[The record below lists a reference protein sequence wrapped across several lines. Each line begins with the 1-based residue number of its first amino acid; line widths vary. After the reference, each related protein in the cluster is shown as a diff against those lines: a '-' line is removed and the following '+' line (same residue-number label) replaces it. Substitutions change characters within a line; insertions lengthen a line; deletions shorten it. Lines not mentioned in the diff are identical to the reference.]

1 MFDFLPTFVYVLP
14 FILLVYV
21 SSRLVSSRAARKIIE
36 QHGCEPPPSYPQD
49 EESELVKSR
58 TDATKNGSLMDLYIE
73 HFGLYG
79 KTWEEHFLGAKIINT
94 MEARNFQQVTAL
106 AFQDWGKASTTH
118 STPFFGK
125 GIFFMNGAE
134 WKHARELVRPTFSKT
149 EVSDVEIIGK
159 HVDRLIEMI
168 PRDGSTIDLQLP
180 LRKLF
185 LDTATEFLMGQS
197 IDSQLADDPNNSAE
211 ILAAFD
217 ASLAGVGKR
226 RLLSRFKRFMHNFD
240 KSWKEACRVVH
251 SYIDVHV
258 ARALKETE
266 NSESKAGAMDADTK
280 QPTRYI
286 LLLEMAK
293 QIRDP
298 VALRFQVLNVFIP
311 ARDTTAVMLSNTLFH
326 LARNPNIWTQLRN
339 DSLALGD
346 RPLTFEV
353 LKSLQLFKYVLFE
366 TLRYQGP
373 SGRIYR
379 TATRDTV
386 LPTGGGPS
394 GTSPIYVKKGTVV
407 ALNLWGLHHDQDI
420 WGQDVN
426 EFKPQRWFDPKKQF
440 QWEFV
445 PFLGGPRICPAQQ
458 QVLTQSI
465 YLLVKLTREFIM
477 IENRDPVE
485 EYVGIVKALTESK
498 NGVKVAFRV

>member
-1 MFDFLPTFVYVLP
+1 
-14 FILLVYV
+14 
-21 SSRLVSSRAARKIIE
+21 
-36 QHGCEPPPSYPQD
+36 
-49 EESELVKSR
+49 
-58 TDATKNGSLMDLYIE
+58 
-73 HFGLYG
+73 
-79 KTWEEHFLGAKIINT
+79 
-94 MEARNFQQVTAL
+94 MEARNFQQVTSL

-118 STPFFGK
+118 STPFFGQ
-125 GIFFMNGAE
+125 GIFSMNGAE
-134 WKHARELVRPTFSKT
+134 WKHARELVRPTFSRA
-149 EVSDVEIIGK
+149 EVSDVASMGK
-159 HVDRLIEMI
+159 HVDRLIGLI
-168 PRDGSTIDLQLP
+168 PRDEATIDLQLP

-185 LDTATEFLMGQS
+185 LDTATEFLLGES

-226 RLLSRFKRFMHNFD
+226 RLLSSFKRFMHNFD
-240 KSWKEACRVVH
+240 KSWKKACGTVH

-258 ARALKETE
+258 ERALKDTE
-266 NSESKAGAMDADTK
+266 NAESKVAAAEAGA
-280 QPTRYI
+280 QHPTRYI

-326 LARNPNIWTQLRN
+326 LARNPHIWTQLRA
-339 DSLALGD
+339 DSLSLGD
-346 RPLTFEV
+346 QPLTFEI
-353 LKSLQLFKYVLFE
+353 LKSLQFFKYVLFE
-366 TLRYQGP
+366 TLRCQGP

-394 GTSPIYVKKGTVV
+394 GKSPIAVKKGTIV
-407 ALNLWGLHHDQDI
+407 ALNLWGIHHDQDI
-420 WGQDVN
+420 WGEDVN
-426 EFKPQRWFDPKKQF
+426 EFNPHRWLQPKKPS

-465 YLLVKLTREFIM
+465 YLLVRLTREFTM
-477 IENRDPVE
+477 IENRDPVK
-485 EYVGIVKALTESK
+485 EYVGLVKALTESK

>member
-1 MFDFLPTFVYVLP
+1 
-14 FILLVYV
+14 
-21 SSRLVSSRAARKIIE
+21 
-36 QHGCEPPPSYPQD
+36 
-49 EESELVKSR
+49 
-58 TDATKNGSLMDLYIE
+58 
-73 HFGLYG
+73 
-79 KTWEEHFLGAKIINT
+79 
-94 MEARNFQQVTAL
+94 
-106 AFQDWGKASTTH
+106 
-118 STPFFGK
+118 
-125 GIFFMNGAE
+125 
-134 WKHARELVRPTFSKT
+134 
-149 EVSDVEIIGK
+149 
-159 HVDRLIEMI
+159 
-168 PRDGSTIDLQLP
+168 
-180 LRKLF
+180 
-185 LDTATEFLMGQS
+185 MGQS

-211 ILAAFD
+211 ILSAFD

-240 KSWKEACRVVH
+240 KGWKKACGIVH

-258 ARALKETE
+258 ARALKEIE
-266 NSESKAGAMDADTK
+266 NSESKAEPIGAGTK

-286 LLLEMAK
+286 LLLEMAR

-298 VALRFQVLNVFIP
+298 VALRFQILNVFIP

-379 TATRDTV
+379 TATRNTV

-394 GTSPIYVKKGTVV
+394 GTSPIYVQKGTVV

-420 WGQDVN
+420 WGKDVN
-426 EFKPQRWFDPKKQF
+426 EFNPQRWFDPKKQF

-465 YLLVKLTREFIM
+465 YLLVRLTREFTM
-477 IENRDPVE
+477 IENRDPIK
-485 EYVGIVKALTESK
+485 EYVGLVKALTESK